1 MTSNRRFMIE
11 GVARTSKIQW
21 IPPPV
26 GVLNINIDG
35 AVSKV
40 QNTGAFSAVC
50 RDEQGCFRGCS
61 SVMVEGISNHVCFR
75 SNGMR
80 GDDVFGR

>member
-1 MTSNRRFMIE
+1 MTSNRRFMME

-26 GVLNINIDG
+26 GVLNINVDRGSLEG
-35 AVSKV
+35 A
-40 QNTGAFSAVC
+40 NTGAFSAIC

-61 SVMVEGISNHVCFR
+61 SVNVEGISNPVCFR
-75 SNGMR
+75 SNGMH
-80 GDDVFGR
+80 GDNVFGR